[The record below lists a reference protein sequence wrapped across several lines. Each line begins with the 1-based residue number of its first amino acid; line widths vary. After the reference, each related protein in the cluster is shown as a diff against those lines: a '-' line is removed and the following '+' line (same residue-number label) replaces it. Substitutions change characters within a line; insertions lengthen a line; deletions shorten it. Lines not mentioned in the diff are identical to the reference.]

1 MVMMGAVVYDQCREI
16 LQQKKKDIFMQIF
29 FKPTHTV
36 DSLIS
41 TQTLSLSWM
50 ILKVNFSAQRE
61 TENKVSSHRAGVK
74 RAPVFSLSA
83 LSSQLSAPTAEVF
96 ILQQRSGHRDP
107 LGCELCSE
115 NKWATRSERR
125 ALIWI
130 NTLLPCHSRE
140 CGRAY

>member
-1 MVMMGAVVYDQCREI
+1 
-16 LQQKKKDIFMQIF
+16 MQIF

-83 LSSQLSAPTAEVF
+83 LSSQLRPQKFSSF
-96 ILQQRSGHRDP
+96 SRDQDT
-107 LGCELCSE
+107 E
-115 NKWATRSERR
+115 T
-125 ALIWI
+125 
-130 NTLLPCHSRE
+130 H
-140 CGRAY
+140 